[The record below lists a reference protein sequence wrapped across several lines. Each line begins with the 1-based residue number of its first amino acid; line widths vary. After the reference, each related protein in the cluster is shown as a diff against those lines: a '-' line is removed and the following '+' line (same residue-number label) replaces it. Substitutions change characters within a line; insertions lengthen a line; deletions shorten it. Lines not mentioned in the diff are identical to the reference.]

1 MIVVCSA
8 CGKKYRLEDKHFKG
22 KDEIHFACPNCKS
35 TIHAIRE
42 GAGAGGADSAGPSR
56 PATATRR
63 IKKTERTWNADDLPD
78 PELLALPDNKRLS
91 LAVLQGASAGQIF
104 PVEKPVVIMGRSDAD
119 IVLADAEVSRN
130 HARIEVRGATIL
142 LRDLK
147 STNGTYVNEQ
157 RVTVTPIENQ
167 SEFRIGATTL
177 MLIVTDAQ
185 E

>member
-1 MIVVCSA
+1 MIVTCPD

-22 KDEIHFACPNCKS
+22 KDEINFACPNCKS
-35 TIHAIRE
+35 TIHALRE
-42 GAGAGGADSAGPSR
+42 GAGAAAGSGPA
-56 PATATRR
+56 PATQR
-63 IKKTERTWNADDLPD
+63 INKTEKTWNADDLPN

-91 LAVLQGASAGQIF
+91 LAVLQGEGAGRIF
-104 PVEKPVVIMGRSDAD
+104 PVEKPVVTMGRSDAD
-119 IVLADAEVSRN
+119 IVLADAEISRN

-167 SEFRIGATTL
+167 TEFRIGATTL